1 MTSGR
6 AAIIESLRRVVTD
19 RAAQVATA
27 GVLVLTSL
35 PAVAS
40 EWQHEVTPYLWASGM
55 DGAVQIG
62 PVRADVDAGFDAI
75 TDNLEMGFMGSYRAS
90 RDRWSITVD
99 AMYMGL
105 GAAATTDRGLASAD
119 VDVDQTSVETD
130 LGYAVT
136 DSLTL
141 IGGLRY
147 VDLSAD
153 IATNVLG
160 RATTL
165 SESHSWVDPV
175 IGFVANVPVGER
187 WSISLR
193 SDVGGFGI
201 GSELSWQ
208 AVAAVRYRLTETVT
222 IVGALRRV
230 DMHYEDG
237 DFDYDVAASGPGL
250 GITMRF

>member
-1 MTSGR
+1 
-6 AAIIESLRRVVTD
+6 
-19 RAAQVATA
+19 
-27 GVLVLTSL
+27 
-35 PAVAS
+35 
-40 EWQHEVTPYLWASGM
+40 
-55 DGAVQIG
+55 
-62 PVRADVDAGFDAI
+62 
-75 TDNLEMGFMGSYRAS
+75 
-90 RDRWSITVD
+90 
-99 AMYMGL
+99 
-105 GAAATTDRGLASAD
+105 
-119 VDVDQTSVETD
+119 
-130 LGYAVT
+130 
-136 DSLTL
+136 
-141 IGGLRY
+141 
-147 VDLSAD
+147 
-153 IATNVLG
+153 
-160 RATTL
+160 
-165 SESHSWVDPV
+165 V